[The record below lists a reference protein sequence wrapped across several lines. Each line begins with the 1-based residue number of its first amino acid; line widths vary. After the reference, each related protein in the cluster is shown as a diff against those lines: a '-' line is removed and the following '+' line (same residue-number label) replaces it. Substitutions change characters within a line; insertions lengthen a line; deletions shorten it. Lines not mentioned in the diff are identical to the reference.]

1 MHLELFHHTF
11 FSSKRHIFPIAK
23 YAFSYIQSQIIF
35 MSHTFGAYSTFVRSH
50 FWIREVRNSDF
61 SHRKPDEIFQR
72 IHMYSST
79 YWEVFFYFFGL
90 LSAHPNRLLLSLA
103 TSQIN
108 AAWFSSPSA
117 FYSLSGKDLCPTPN
131 STSSM
136 WIDSFC
142 LHFRIGC
149 N

>member
-1 MHLELFHHTF
+1 MKSKFQVNRTILRYISDNCETRKSN
-11 FSSKRHIFPIAK
+11 FSQKAPA
-23 YAFSYIQSQIIF
+23 
-35 MSHTFGAYSTFVRSH
+35 
-50 FWIREVRNSDF
+50 
-61 SHRKPDEIFQR
+61 EIFQQ
-72 IHMYSST
+72 IPFLNVLIKPVHLPYPNLLGS
-79 YWEVFFYFFGL
+79 FFYFFGL

-131 STSSM
+131 STSSV

-142 LHFRIGC
+142 IFKLDIIDSSST
-149 N
+149 